1 MSENG
6 PFLNSIRT
14 EMGWIDKFTG
24 NGSRL
29 FDRLKYTEDFRL
41 ETETDEKGKTRKKA
55 VYIGTWF
62 VIRDYGTSERLR
74 MAGSLLAA
82 AAVMIIQFSM
92 LLLRHAGSGSLFV
105 VLPLA
110 AALFPGMYLLM
121 GAASL
126 PYRGKPM
133 RRDQYFHSI
142 IRMSRSAVAILAF
155 NTVAALAA
163 LIYRIIMDDWLF
175 LKGDWTFLILFV
187 VSAVLCAGVIWILRG
202 IDIAEK
208 PNGSYTE

>member
-1 MSENG
+1 
-6 PFLNSIRT
+6 
-14 EMGWIDKFTG
+14 MGWIDKFTG
-24 NGSRL
+24 KGSKL

-62 VIRDYGTSERLR
+62 VIRDYGTADRLR

-121 GAASL
+121 GAGSL

-133 RRDQYFHSI
+133 RRDQYFHGI

-163 LIYRIIMDDWLF
+163 LIYRTVKNDWLF
-175 LKGDWTFLILFV
+175 LKGDWLFLILFGI
-187 VSAVLCAGVIWILRG
+187 SAVLCAGVIWILRG
-202 IDIAEK
+202 IDITEK

>member
-1 MSENG
+1 
-6 PFLNSIRT
+6 
-14 EMGWIDKFTG
+14 MGWIDKFTG
-24 NGSRL
+24 KGSKL

-62 VIRDYGTSERLR
+62 VIRDYGTADRLR

-121 GAASL
+121 GAGSL

-133 RRDQYFHSI
+133 RRDQYFHGI

-163 LIYRIIMDDWLF
+163 LIYRTVKNDWLF
-175 LKGDWTFLILFV
+175 LKGDWLFLILFGI
-187 VSAVLCAGVIWILRG
+187 SAVLCAGVIWILRG
-202 IDIAEK
+202 IDITEK
-208 PNGSYTE
+208 PNESYTE

>member
-1 MSENG
+1 
-6 PFLNSIRT
+6 
-14 EMGWIDKFTG
+14 MGWIDKFTG
-24 NGSRL
+24 KGSKL

-62 VIRDYGTSERLR
+62 VIRDYGTADRLR

-92 LLLRHAGSGSLFV
+92 LILRHAGSGSLLV

-133 RRDQYFHSI
+133 RRDQYFHGM

-163 LIYRIIMDDWLF
+163 LIYRIVKNDWLF
-175 LKGDWTFLILFV
+175 LKGDWTFLILFGISV
-187 VSAVLCAGVIWILRG
+187 VLCAGVIWILRG
-202 IDIAEK
+202 IDITEK

>member
-1 MSENG
+1 
-6 PFLNSIRT
+6 
-14 EMGWIDKFTG
+14 MGWIDKFTG
-24 NGSRL
+24 KGSKL

-41 ETETDEKGKTRKKA
+41 ETETDDKGKTRKKA

-62 VIRDYGTSERLR
+62 VIRDYGTSDRLR

-92 LLLRHAGSGSLFV
+92 LLVLHAGSGSLFV

-163 LIYRIIMDDWLF
+163 LIYRMIKNDWLF

-187 VSAVLCAGVIWILRG
+187 ISAFLCAGVIWVLRR
-202 IDIAEK
+202 IDITEK
-208 PNGSYTE
+208 PNGSYRE